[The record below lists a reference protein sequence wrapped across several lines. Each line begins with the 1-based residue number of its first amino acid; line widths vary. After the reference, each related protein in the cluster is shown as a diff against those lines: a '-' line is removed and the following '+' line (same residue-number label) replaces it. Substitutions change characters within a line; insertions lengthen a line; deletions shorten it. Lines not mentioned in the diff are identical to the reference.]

1 MIKNGRK
8 PANPQ
13 ITLSWLPSQ
22 KARAIK
28 KTPKIRSLKR
38 NCNKYDYEL
47 FCICFTE
54 FIVD

>member
-28 KTPKIRSLKR
+28 KTPKIRSLKK
-38 NCNKYDYEL
+38 NCNKRTL
-47 FCICFTE
+47 RFTLH
-54 FIVD
+54 FINRIKC